1 MFVKL
6 SILFITIPICEIFIF
21 LQAGEII
28 GLWPTI
34 LTVVL
39 TGLAGA
45 YLARTQGFDLLQ
57 RIGKSMDAGELPAN
71 ELVDGVFILSGGLL
85 LLTPGFLTDLLGFIC
100 LAPISRIPLKQ
111 LLVGWFKRKVEKGE
125 IVIGRY

>member
-1 MFVKL
+1 VFVKL